1 MDKLLEDTLKLLNLN
16 NKEIKFFKTCF
27 KLGNPTIN
35 EVIKVAKLERST
47 GYLIAQSLIEKD
59 LIEEDYRE
67 YKKRLIAAE
76 PKKLLRILS
85 TKGRTLG
92 RQEIELKEKLPEL
105 QAVYKVSDIRPNVRV
120 FDGLNGLLEIWQDIL
135 TSKTKILLWSNQ
147 ETEKQFFTTSQH
159 QKFIEERI
167 KKNIQ
172 IEVLAVNNEKGSQL
186 KKNDGKAFRQT
197 KLLQKGITFSAE
209 TYIYDNK
216 VAILDYKKDIIGI
229 IIESEP
235 IYTSQKAIFQI
246 TWSTKL

>member
-16 NKEIKFFKTCF
+16 DKEIKFFKTCF

-35 EVIKVAKLERST
+35 EVIKVARLERST
-47 GYLIAQSLIEKD
+47 GYLIASELIEKD
-59 LIEEDYRE
+59 LIQENYRE

-85 TKGRTLG
+85 AKERTLG
-92 RQEIELKEKLPEL
+92 RQEIELKEKLPDL
-105 QAVYKVSDIRPNVRV
+105 QAIYKVSDIRPNVRV
-120 FDGLNGLLEIWQDIL
+120 FDGINGLLEIWQNIL

-147 ETEKQFFTTSQH
+147 ATEKQFFTTSQH

-167 KKNIQ
+167 GKNIS
-172 IEVLAVNNEKGSQL
+172 IEVLAVNNQKGSEL
-186 KKNDGKAFRQT
+186 AKNDEKALRQT
-197 KLLQKGITFSAE
+197 KILPKDVTFSAE

-235 IYTSQKAIFQI
+235 IYDSQKAIFEMAWKKQ
-246 TWSTKL
+246 

>member
-1 MDKLLEDTLKLLNLN
+1 MDKLIEDTLKLLNLN
-16 NKEIKFFKTCF
+16 DKEIKFFKTCF

-35 EVIKVAKLERST
+35 EIIKAARLERST

-85 TKGRTLG
+85 AKGRTLG

-105 QAVYKVSDIRPNVRV
+105 QAIYKVSDIRPNVRV
-120 FDGLNGLLEIWQDIL
+120 FDGINGLLEIWQDIL
-135 TSKTKILLWSNQ
+135 TSKTKILLWTNQ
-147 ETEKQFFTTSQH
+147 ETEKQFFTPQQH

-167 KKNIQ
+167 QKKIQ
-172 IEVLAVNNEKGSQL
+172 INVLAVNNQKGSEL
-186 KKNDGKAFRQT
+186 AKNDKTSLRQT
-197 KLLQKGITFSAE
+197 KFLPKDVTFSAE

-235 IYTSQKAIFQI
+235 IYNSQKAIFEM
-246 TWSTKL
+246 TWNKL

>member
-16 NKEIKFFKTCF
+16 DKEIKFFKTCF

-35 EVIKVAKLERST
+35 EIIKTARLERST

-85 TKGRTLG
+85 AKGRTLG
-92 RQEIELKEKLPEL
+92 RQEIELKEKLPDL
-105 QAVYKVSDIRPNVRV
+105 QAIYKNNDIRPNVRV
-120 FDGLNGLLEIWQDIL
+120 FDGLSGLLEIWQDIL
-135 TSKTKILLWSNQ
+135 TSKTKILLWTNQ
-147 ETEKQFFTTSQH
+147 ETEKQFFTPAQH

-167 KKNIQ
+167 QKKIQ
-172 IEVLAVNNEKGSQL
+172 INVLAVNNQKGSEL
-186 KKNDGKAFRQT
+186 AKNDEKSLRQT
-197 KLLQKGITFSAE
+197 KLLPKEVIFSAE

-235 IYTSQKAIFQI
+235 IYNSQKAIFEM
-246 TWSTKL
+246 TWNKL

>member
-1 MDKLLEDTLKLLNLN
+1 MDKLLEDTLKLLGLN
-16 NKEIKFFKTCF
+16 DKEIKFFKNCF

-47 GYLIAQSLIEKD
+47 GYLIAQELIERD

-85 TKGRTLG
+85 AKYRVLG

-105 QAVYKVSDIRPNVRV
+105 QAIYKTSNIRPNVRV
-120 FDGLNGLLEIWQDIL
+120 FDGINGLLEVWQDIL
-135 TSKTKILLWSNQ
+135 TAKSKILLWTNQ
-147 ETEKQFFTTSQH
+147 ETEKQFFTPSQH

-167 KKNIQ
+167 LKNIQ
-172 IEVLAVNNEKGSQL
+172 INVLAVNNQKGSEL
-186 KKNDGKAFRQT
+186 AKNDKTALRQT
-197 KLLQKGITFSAE
+197 KLLPKEVIFSAE

-216 VAILDYKKDIIGI
+216 VAILDYKKDIIGV

-235 IYTSQKAIFQI
+235 ISFSQKAIFEMA
-246 TWSTKL
+246 WNKL